1 MIAFWQEIYDKPRQC
16 VEKQRHHFADKGLYS
31 QGCGL
36 SSSHVQM
43 CELDSKEGRA
53 LKNWCFW
60 TVLLGRL
67 LRVPWKVRRSNQSI
81 LKEINPEFSF
91 EGLMLKLQYF
101 GHLMWTA
108 DSLEE
113 TLILGRVEGR
123 RRIEWQRMIQLDGIT
138 DSMDMNLGK
147 LLEMVRDRETWCA
160 TVHRVT
166 KSQTGLGS

>member
-31 QGCGL
+31 QGYGL

-60 TVLLGRL
+60 TVVLGEHYWESL
-67 LRVPWKVRRSNQSI
+67 GNKGSNWSI
-81 LKEINPEFSF
+81 LKEINPEYSLK
-91 EGLMLKLQYF
+91 GLMLKLQYF
-101 GHLMWTA
+101 GHLMRTA

-123 RRIEWQRMIQLDGIT
+123 RRREWQRLRQLDGIT

-147 LLEMVRDRETWCA
+147 LLEMVRDREAWCA
-160 TVHRVT
+160 AVHGLA
-166 KSQTGLGS
+166 KSRTWLGD

>member
-1 MIAFWQEIYDKPRQC
+1 MLVPWEKSYNQQHVK
-16 VEKQRHHFADKGLYS
+16 KQRHYFVNKGPYS
-31 QGCGL
+31 HSYGF
-36 SSSHVQM
+36 SSGHVWM
-43 CELDSKEGRA
+43 WKLDHKEGWVP
-53 LKNWCFW
+53 KNWCFW

-67 LRVPWKVRRSNQSI
+67 LRVPWKVRRPNQSI
-81 LKEINPEFSF
+81 LKEINPEYSLK
-91 EGLMLKLQYF
+91 GLMLKLQYF
-101 GHLMWTA
+101 GHLMRTA

-123 RRIEWQRMIQLDGIT
+123 RRREWQRLRQLDGIT

-166 KSQTGLGS
+166 KSQSGLGS